1 MSETRENATANVVPI
16 EYWKDFEPDPARPG
30 ELREV
35 HYVKWGKRGDLQN
48 YANVISIPLLQKTM
62 KDADHGTAQDPV
74 WVALKPSYEAWLAGQ
89 EVPVDGTA
97 LEAWPALTKTQVRLF
112 REHKYRTI
120 EDVAAMAEHNLG
132 QVKMPDVR
140 RLRDMARAWMK
151 NREGSAQ
158 VEAMFAEQAEKMTA
172 QNEKMAEMQEQLAK
186 ATAALARLGDK
197 PEHVPALDELRQA
210 RPMPPAPP
218 ARR

>member
-1 MSETRENATANVVPI
+1 MSDTNTVRDTQHVVPI

-35 HYVKWGKRGDLQN
+35 HMVKWGKRGDLQS
-48 YANVISIPLLQKTM
+48 YAQVIAISRLQKTM
-62 KDADHGTAQDPV
+62 KDADHGTALDPV

-89 EVPVDGTA
+89 ETPVDGTP
-97 LEAWPALTKTQVRLF
+97 LEAWPALTKKQVTAF
-112 REHKYRTI
+112 REQKYRTI

-140 RLRDMARAWMK
+140 KIRDMARAWIK

-158 VEAMFAEQAEKMTA
+158 VEAMFAEQ
-172 QNEKMAEMQEQLAK
+172 NEKMAAQNDEMAEMKAQLAK
-186 ATAALARLGDK
+186 ATEALARLGDK
-197 PEHVPALDELRQA
+197 PAHA
-210 RPMPPAPP
+210 PAPP
-218 ARR
+218 AAPTQPMRR